1 MNKPLFFNSIT
12 IPLPKERIYK
22 RLGYRSGKTKLS
34 KVKEKETEKYI
45 SDALLFIELKAVAQ
59 VLAFERK
66 KNNIIIGRKVFKSK
80 LLSSLLKNSDKVLLC
95 AVTAGNKIMDE
106 IKNCEQIDLTRAVIF
121 DAVASEMAD
130 SAFEWLT
137 DYFNRD
143 LLKKRECL
151 TKKRIS
157 CGYHDFK
164 IEDQKVIYELLRLKK
179 IGVSI
184 TKSYMLL
191 PEKSATAVLGVVSI

>member
-1 MNKPLFFNSIT
+1 VNKPLIFNSIT
-12 IPLPKERIYK
+12 IPIPKERIYK
-22 RLGYRSGKTKLS
+22 RLGYSSGMTRLS
-34 KVKEKETEKYI
+34 GQKQKETEKYI
-45 SDALLFIELKAVAQ
+45 SDALLFIELKTAAQ
-59 VLAFERK
+59 IFPVDRK
-66 KNNIIIGRKVFKSK
+66 KDNLIIGRKVFKSK
-80 LLSSLLKNSDKVLLC
+80 LLASLLKNSSKVLLC

-130 SAFEWLT
+130 SAFEWLA

-157 CGYHDFK
+157 SGYHDFK
-164 IEDQKVIYELLRLKK
+164 IEHQKIIYDLLRLKK

-184 TKSYMLL
+184 KKSYMLL